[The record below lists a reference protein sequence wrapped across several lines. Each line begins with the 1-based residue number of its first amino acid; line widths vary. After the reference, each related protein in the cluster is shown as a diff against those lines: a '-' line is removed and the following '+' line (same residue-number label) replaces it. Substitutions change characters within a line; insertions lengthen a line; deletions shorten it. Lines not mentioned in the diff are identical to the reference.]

1 MEMYWDCANGISGD
15 MTLAAL
21 AHLGVD
27 FTPLTARLAQ
37 AGVACVVECRE
48 EERAGGP
55 GFRVDVRWQE
65 EAQPLRHPADIADIF
80 RRVTVAERVRERA
93 LAVLDALARAEAQAH
108 RIPVEE
114 VHFHEVGAVDTLVD
128 ILGVC
133 WGLEE
138 LGVERVTASHLPWFG
153 GSIDCAH
160 GRIPLP
166 APATACLM
174 RGKPVRPTGAQTE
187 LVTPTGAALA
197 HALVEDFSDGPR
209 GRLGR
214 LGTGYGSRPAPAG
227 LRVWEVFPASGGAQV
242 CGGRE
247 EVCQLECHLDHLSGE
262 ELGQAI
268 EALAAAPAVL
278 DVLWLAGTGKKNRPS
293 GALRILCLPEAQE
306 EALRLVFRHTHSLGV
321 RVLRLERVV
330 LPRTAGAAVCDGER
344 MPAKCYELEGR
355 PYVRPEA
362 DALARH
368 AAGQGL
374 GMPALRFSGDARRA
388 MMPEDG
394 ENGERAAQ

>member
-27 FTPLTARLAQ
+27 FAPLAACLER
-37 AGVACVVECRE
+37 AGVACVIECRE
-48 EERAGGP
+48 ENRAGGP
-55 GFRVDVRWQE
+55 GFCVDVRWRE
-65 EAQPLRHPADIADIF
+65 EEQPLRHPADIAAIF
-80 RRVTVAERVRERA
+80 RRADVAERVRARA
-93 LAVLDALARAEAQAH
+93 LAVLDGLTRAEAHAH
-108 RIPVEE
+108 RIPAEQ

-138 LGVERVTASHLPWFG
+138 LGVDRVTASPLPWFG
-153 GSIDCAH
+153 GSIECAH

-166 APATACLM
+166 APATAWLM
-174 RGKPVRPTGAQTE
+174 QGKPVRPSDAQTE
-187 LVTPTGAALA
+187 LVTPTGAALV
-197 HALVEDFSDGPR
+197 HALADGFADGPL

-227 LRVWEVFPASGGAQV
+227 LRIWEVTGNGPTDAQR

-262 ELGQAI
+262 ELGAAI
-268 EALAAAPAVL
+268 DALAAAPAVL

-293 GALRILCLPEAQE
+293 GALRVLCAPAAQE

-321 RVLRLERVV
+321 RIQRLKRAV
-330 LPRTAGAAVCDGER
+330 LPRTADTALCDGER

-362 DALARH
+362 DALVRH

-374 GMPALRFSGDARRA
+374 GMPALRFSGDARQDR
-388 MMPEDG
+388 PEEG
-394 ENGERAAQ
+394 KYEMR

>member
-27 FTPLTARLAQ
+27 FAPLTAHLAQ
-37 AGVACVVECRE
+37 AGVACIVECRE
-48 EERAGGP
+48 ENRAGGP
-55 GFRVDVRWQE
+55 GFRVDVRWQADE
-65 EAQPLRHPADIADIF
+65 QPLRHPADIAAIF
-80 RRVTVAERVRERA
+80 RRVTVAERVRARA

-133 WGLEE
+133 WGLEA
-138 LGVERVTASHLPWFG
+138 LGVERVTASPLPWFG

-174 RGKPVRPTGAQTE
+174 QGKPVRPSDAQCE
-187 LVTPTGAALA
+187 LVTPTGAALV
-197 HALVEDFSDGPR
+197 HALVDDFSEGPR

-227 LRVWEVFPASGGAQV
+227 LRIWEVHAMAGGAQA

-268 EALAAAPAVL
+268 ESLAGAAAVL
-278 DVLWLAGTGKKNRPS
+278 DVLWLPGTGKKNRPS
-293 GALRILCLPEAQE
+293 GVLRVLCLPAERE

-321 RVLRLERVV
+321 RIQQLQRAV
-330 LPRTAGAAVCDGER
+330 LPRTGDVVTCDGVHL
-344 MPAKCYELEGR
+344 PAKRYELEGQT
-355 PYVRPEA
+355 YVRAEA
-362 DALARH
+362 DALGRC
-368 AAGQGL
+368 AAERGL
-374 GMPALRFSGDARRA
+374 GMPALRFAAAARQT
-388 MMPEDG
+388 MPE
-394 ENGERAAQ
+394 EKK

>member
-27 FTPLTARLAQ
+27 FAPLAAGLEQ

-48 EERAGGP
+48 ENREGGP
-55 GFRVDVRWQE
+55 GCRVEVRWKE
-65 EAQPLRHPADIADIF
+65 EEQPLRHPADIAAIF
-80 RRVTVAERVRERA
+80 RRVDVAERVRTRA
-93 LAVLDALARAEAQAH
+93 LAVLDGLTLAEAHAH
-108 RIPVEE
+108 RIPAEQ

-138 LGVERVTASHLPWFG
+138 LGVDRVTASPLPWFG
-153 GSIDCAH
+153 GSIECAH

-166 APATACLM
+166 APATAWLM
-174 RGKPVRPTGAQTE
+174 QGKPVRPGDAQTE
-187 LVTPTGAALA
+187 LVTPTGAALV
-197 HALVEDFSDGPR
+197 HALVDGFADGPL

-227 LRVWEVFPASGGAQV
+227 LRIWEVAGSGPSDAQ
-242 CGGRE
+242 CRGGRE

-262 ELGQAI
+262 ELGQAL
-268 EALAAAPAVL
+268 EALAASPAVL

-293 GALRILCLPEAQE
+293 GVLRVLCQPAAQE

-321 RVLRLERVV
+321 RLQVLQRAV
-330 LPRTAGAAVCDGER
+330 LPRTEDTALCDGQR
-344 MPAKCYELEGR
+344 MPAKRYTLEGET
-355 PYVRPEA
+355 YVRVEA
-362 DALARH
+362 DALGRH
-368 AAGQGL
+368 AAACGL
-374 GMPALRFSGDARRA
+374 GTPALRFAGDARLD
-388 MMPEDG
+388 MPKE
-394 ENGERAAQ
+394 EK

>member
-27 FTPLTARLAQ
+27 FAPLTAHLAQ

-48 EERAGGP
+48 ENRAGGP
-55 GFRVDVRWQE
+55 GFRADVRWQAE
-65 EAQPLRHPADIADIF
+65 EQPLRHPADIAAIF
-80 RRVTVAERVRERA
+80 RRVAVAERVRTRA
-93 LAVLDALARAEAQAH
+93 LAVLEALAQAEAQAH
-108 RIPVEE
+108 RIPVEK

-138 LGVERVTASHLPWFG
+138 LGAERVTASPLPWFG

-174 RGKPVRPTGAQTE
+174 QGKPVRPSDARTE
-187 LVTPTGAALA
+187 LVTPTGAALV
-197 HALVEDFSDGPR
+197 HALVDSFSDGPQ

-227 LRVWEVFPASGGAQV
+227 LRIWEVHAAAADVQG

-247 EVCQLECHLDHLSGE
+247 DVCQLECHLDHLSGE

-268 EALAAAPAVL
+268 EALAASPAVL

-293 GALRILCLPEAQE
+293 GALRVLCLPAAQE

-321 RVLRLERVV
+321 RLQRLQRVV
-330 LPRTAGAAVCDGER
+330 LPRSADWLTRDGVR
-344 MPAKCYELEGR
+344 LPAKRYELEGR
-355 PYVRPEA
+355 AYIRAEA
-362 DALARH
+362 DALARC
-368 AAGQGL
+368 AAERGL
-374 GMPALRFSGDARRA
+374 GMPALRLACDARR
-388 MMPEDG
+388 EGGQTGQD
-394 ENGERAAQ
+394 

>member
-27 FTPLTARLAQ
+27 FAPLVERLAR
-37 AGVACVVECRE
+37 AGVACVVECLE
-48 EERAGGP
+48 EDRAGGP
-55 GFRVDVRWQE
+55 GFCVDVRWKE
-65 EAQPLRHPADIADIF
+65 EEQPLRHPADIAAIF
-80 RRVTVAERVRERA
+80 QRVDVAERVRVRA
-93 LAVLDALARAEAQAH
+93 LAVLDALAQAEAYAH
-108 RIPVEE
+108 RIPVEQ

-138 LGVERVTASHLPWFG
+138 LGVERVTASPLPWFG
-153 GSIDCAH
+153 GSIECAH

-166 APATACLM
+166 APATARLM
-174 RGKPVRPTGAQTE
+174 QGKPVRPSGAQTE

-197 HALVEDFSDGPR
+197 HALVDDFCEGPQ

-227 LRVWEVFPASGGAQV
+227 LRIWEVRETPAEVQAR
-242 CGGRE
+242 GGRE

-262 ELGQAI
+262 ELGRAI
-268 EALAAAPAVL
+268 ESLAASPAVL

-293 GALRILCLPEAQE
+293 GVLRVLCLPAAQE
-306 EALRLVFRHTHSLGV
+306 EALCLLFRHTHSLGV
-321 RVLRLERVV
+321 RMQRLERAV
-330 LPRTAGAAVCDGER
+330 LPRAAGVALCDGER
-344 MPAKCYELEGR
+344 MPAKRYELEGR
-355 PYVRPEA
+355 TYVRAEA
-362 DALARH
+362 DALGRH
-368 AAGQGL
+368 ADERGL
-374 GMPALRFSGDARRA
+374 GMPALRFA
-388 MMPEDG
+388 MPEEG
-394 ENGERAAQ
+394 K

>member
-27 FTPLTARLAQ
+27 FAPFAASLER
-37 AGVACVVECRE
+37 AGVACVIECRE
-48 EERAGGP
+48 ESRAGGP
-55 GFRVDVRWQE
+55 GFCVDVRWRE
-65 EAQPLRHPADIADIF
+65 EEQPLRHPADIAAIF
-80 RRVTVAERVRERA
+80 RRADVAERVRSRA
-93 LAVLDALARAEAQAH
+93 LAVLDGLTQAEAHAH
-108 RIPVEE
+108 RIPAEQ

-138 LGVERVTASHLPWFG
+138 LGVERVTASPLPWFG
-153 GSIDCAH
+153 GSIECAH

-166 APATACLM
+166 APATAWLM
-174 RGKPVRPTGAQTE
+174 QGKPVRPTGAQTE
-187 LVTPTGAALA
+187 LVTPTGAALV
-197 HALVEDFSDGPR
+197 HALADGFSEGPQ

-227 LRVWEVFPASGGAQV
+227 LRIWEVSETPAQAQAH
-242 CGGRE
+242 GGRE

-262 ELGQAI
+262 ELGAAI

-293 GALRILCLPEAQE
+293 GALRVLCAPAAQE
-306 EALRLVFRHTHSLGV
+306 EALCLLFRHTHSLGV
-321 RVLRLERVV
+321 RIQRLERAV

-344 MPAKCYELEGR
+344 LPAKCYALEGR
-355 PYVRPEA
+355 SYVRPEA

-368 AAGQGL
+368 AAGRGL
-374 GMPALRFSGDARRA
+374 GMPALRFGGDAPQA
-388 MMPEDG
+388 LSE
-394 ENGERAAQ
+394 ERKHETR

>member
-1 MEMYWDCANGISGD
+1 MDLYWDCAHGISGD

-27 FTPLTARLAQ
+27 FAPLTAHLAQ

-48 EERAGGP
+48 ENRAGGP
-55 GFRVDVRWQE
+55 GFRADVRWRE
-65 EAQPLRHPADIADIF
+65 KEQPLRHPADIAAIF

-93 LAVLDALARAEAQAH
+93 LAVLDALAQAEAQAH
-108 RIPVEE
+108 RIPVEQ

-128 ILGVC
+128 ILGAC

-138 LGVERVTASHLPWFG
+138 LGAERVTASPLPWFG
-153 GSIDCAH
+153 GSIECAH

-166 APATACLM
+166 APAAACLM
-174 RGKPVRPTGAQTE
+174 QGKPVRPSGEQSE
-187 LVTPTGAALA
+187 LVTPTGAALVHVLA
-197 HALVEDFSDGPR
+197 DSFAEGPQ

-227 LRVWEVFPASGGAQV
+227 LRIWEVHDAAAGVGA

-247 EVCQLECHLDHLSGE
+247 DVCQLECHLDHLSGE

-268 EALAAAPAVL
+268 EALATSPDVL

-293 GALRILCLPEAQE
+293 GALRVLCLPAAQE

-321 RVLRLERVV
+321 RIQRLQRAV
-330 LPRTAGAAVCDGER
+330 LPRRGGAAMCDGVR

-355 PYVRPEA
+355 TYLRVEA
-362 DALARH
+362 DALGHR
-368 AAGQGL
+368 AAERGI
-374 GMPALRFSGDARRA
+374 GMPALRFADDAGQTV
-388 MMPEDG
+388 PEEG
-394 ENGERAAQ
+394 R

>member
-37 AGVACVVECRE
+37 AGVACVIECRE
-48 EERAGGP
+48 ESRAGGP
-55 GFRVDVRWQE
+55 GFCVDVRWRE

-138 LGVERVTASHLPWFG
+138 LGVERVTASPLPWFG

-174 RGKPVRPTGAQTE
+174 QGKPVRPTGAQTE

-214 LGTGYGSRPAPAG
+214 LGTGYGTRPAPAG
-227 LRVWEVFPASGGAQV
+227 LRIWEVFPATGDAQA

-293 GALRILCLPEAQE
+293 GALRVLCLPEAQE

-321 RVLRLERVV
+321 RIQHMQRAV
-330 LPRTAGAAVCDGER
+330 LPRTGDVVSCNGER
-344 MPAKCYELEGR
+344 LPAKRYALEGR
-355 PYVRPEA
+355 SYIRAEA
-362 DALARH
+362 DALGRC
-368 AAGQGL
+368 AAGHGL
-374 GMPALRFSGDARRA
+374 GMPALRFAADVRQTL
-388 MMPEDG
+388 PEEG
-394 ENGERAAQ
+394 K

>member
-1 MEMYWDCANGISGD
+1 MDMYWDCANGISGD

-27 FTPLTARLAQ
+27 FSSLAERLAQ
-37 AGVACVVECRE
+37 AGVACVIECRE
-48 EERAGGP
+48 ENRAGGP
-55 GFRVDVRWQE
+55 GFCADVRWRE
-65 EAQPLRHPADIADIF
+65 EEQPLRHPADIAAIF
-80 RRVTVAERVRERA
+80 RRVDVAERVRGRA
-93 LAVLDALARAEAQAH
+93 LAVLDALAQAEAHAH
-108 RIPVEE
+108 RIPVEQ

-138 LGVERVTASHLPWFG
+138 LGVERVTASPLPWFG
-153 GSIDCAH
+153 GSIECAH

-174 RGKPVRPTGAQTE
+174 QGKPVRPSGAQTE
-187 LVTPTGAALA
+187 LVTPTGAALV
-197 HALVEDFSDGPR
+197 HALVDDFAEGPQ

-227 LRVWEVFPASGGAQV
+227 LRIWEVRETPADTQAH
-242 CGGRE
+242 GGRE

-293 GALRILCLPEAQE
+293 GALRVLCLPAAQE

-321 RVLRLERVV
+321 RIQRLERVV
-330 LPRTAGAAVCDGER
+330 LPRTAATVSCDGER
-344 MPAKCYELEGR
+344 MPAKRYGLEGCT
-355 PYVRPEA
+355 YVRAEA
-362 DALARH
+362 DALGRH
-368 AAGQGL
+368 AVGRGL
-374 GMPALRFSGDARRA
+374 GMPALRFAADARHA
-388 MMPEDG
+388 VTE
-394 ENGERAAQ
+394 EAK

>member
-21 AHLGVD
+21 AHLGVN
-27 FTPLTARLAQ
+27 FGPLTAHLAQ
-37 AGVACVVECRE
+37 VGVACVVECRE
-48 EERAGGP
+48 ENRAGGP
-55 GFRVDVRWQE
+55 GFRADVRWQAE
-65 EAQPLRHPADIADIF
+65 EQPLRHPADIAAIF

-93 LAVLDALARAEAQAH
+93 LAVLDALAQAEAQAH
-108 RIPVEE
+108 RIPVEK

-138 LGVERVTASHLPWFG
+138 LGVERVTASPLPWFG

-174 RGKPVRPTGAQTE
+174 QGKPVRPSDAQTE
-187 LVTPTGAALA
+187 LVTPTGAALV
-197 HALVEDFSDGPR
+197 HALVDNFADGPQ

-227 LRVWEVFPASGGAQV
+227 LRIWEVDAAGDAQT

-268 EALAAAPAVL
+268 EALAASPAVL

-293 GALRILCLPEAQE
+293 GALRVLCLPAAQE

-321 RVLRLERVV
+321 RIQPMRRAV
-330 LPRTAGAAVCDGER
+330 LPRTGDVVNCGGER
-344 MPAKCYELEGR
+344 LPAKRYELEGR
-355 PYVRPEA
+355 VYVRAEA
-362 DALARH
+362 DALGRC

-374 GMPALRFSGDARRA
+374 GLPALRFAADARQTL
-388 MMPEDG
+388 PE
-394 ENGERAAQ
+394 EEK

>member
-27 FTPLTARLAQ
+27 FAPFAASLER
-37 AGVACVVECRE
+37 AGVACVIECRE
-48 EERAGGP
+48 ESRAGGP
-55 GFRVDVRWQE
+55 GFCVDVRWRE
-65 EAQPLRHPADIADIF
+65 EEQPLRHPADIAAIF
-80 RRVTVAERVRERA
+80 RRADVAERVRSRA
-93 LAVLDALARAEAQAH
+93 LAVLDGLTQAEAHAH
-108 RIPVEE
+108 RIPAEQ

-138 LGVERVTASHLPWFG
+138 LGVERVTASPLPWFG
-153 GSIDCAH
+153 GSIECAH

-166 APATACLM
+166 APATAWLM
-174 RGKPVRPTGAQTE
+174 QGKPVRPTGAQTE
-187 LVTPTGAALA
+187 LVTPTGAALV
-197 HALVEDFSDGPR
+197 HALADGFSEGPQ

-227 LRVWEVFPASGGAQV
+227 LRIWEVSETPAQAQAH
-242 CGGRE
+242 GGRE

-262 ELGQAI
+262 ELGAAI

-278 DVLWLAGTGKKNRPS
+278 DVLWLAGIGKKNRPS
-293 GALRILCLPEAQE
+293 GALRVLCAPAAQE
-306 EALRLVFRHTHSLGV
+306 EALCLLFRHTHSLGV
-321 RVLRLERVV
+321 RIQRLERAV

-344 MPAKCYELEGR
+344 LPAKCYALEGR
-355 PYVRPEA
+355 SYVRPEA

-368 AAGQGL
+368 AAGRGL
-374 GMPALRFSGDARRA
+374 GMPALRFGGDAPQA
-388 MMPEDG
+388 QPE
-394 ENGERAAQ
+394 ERKHETR